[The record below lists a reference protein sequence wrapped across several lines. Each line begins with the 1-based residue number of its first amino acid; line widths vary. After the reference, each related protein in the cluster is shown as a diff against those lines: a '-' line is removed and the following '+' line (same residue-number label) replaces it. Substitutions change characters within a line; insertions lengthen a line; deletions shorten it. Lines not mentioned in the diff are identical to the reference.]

1 MLEVNDQKANEILKE
16 NLEKTIL
23 SKKKD
28 LQKTKG
34 GELLL
39 SKAFNGSEMRIE
51 LDDFRNGG

>member
-39 SKAFNGSEMRIE
+39 SKAFNGNEMRIE
-51 LDDFRNGG
+51 LDDFRN

>member
-16 NLEKTIL
+16 NLEETIL

-39 SKAFNGSEMRIE
+39 SKAFSGNEMRIE
-51 LDDFRNGG
+51 LDDFRHGG